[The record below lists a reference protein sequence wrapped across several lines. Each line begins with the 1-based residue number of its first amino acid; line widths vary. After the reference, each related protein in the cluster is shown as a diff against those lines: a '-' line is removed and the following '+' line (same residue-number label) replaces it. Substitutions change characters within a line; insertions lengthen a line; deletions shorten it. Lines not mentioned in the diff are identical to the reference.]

1 MTRQLR
7 DSGIGWLGAIPG
19 DWPVVPARALFGER
33 KQKSRATDVHL
44 TPSQKYGVLPQA
56 EYMKITG
63 SKVVLN
69 LSGADNMRHVEAGD
83 YVSHLRSFQGGL
95 EFAGVPG
102 KVSAAYTVL
111 RPKVPLEPRFFKYLF
126 KSDLYVQALQTT
138 TDQLRDGQSIRFG
151 QFTLIPLPYPGFEEQ
166 RAIADYL
173 DRETAQIDAFVAK
186 NEELIALLTERRASA
201 ISELVLRG
209 LNPAAP
215 LRASGVEGMGRL
227 PAHWGTQP
235 MVTLARVLTSTVDKK
250 AYPGELRVKL
260 CNYTDVY
267 YSEVIRSDDGF
278 MEATA
283 TPEQIMKFGVRE
295 GDVPFTKDSESS
307 QDIGI
312 SSYVSRDLPGVVYGY
327 HLGIYRPSDRRRSK
341 YIKYLLDTA
350 YVKDYFVRRTPG
362 VTRVGLGQNV
372 IRYLRAPVPP
382 VDESMAIVA
391 EIDRVVG
398 RIDSGIALAREAIR
412 LATERRAA
420 LISAAVTGKTDVGV
434 AV

>member
-1 MTRQLR
+1 MTRELR
-7 DSGIGWLGAIPG
+7 DSGVGWLGDTPAA
-19 DWPVVPARALFGER
+19 WSVVPARALFGER
-33 KQKSRATDVHL
+33 KQKSSAIDVHL

-56 EYMKITG
+56 EYMEITG
-63 SKVVLN
+63 NKVVLN

-95 EFAGVPG
+95 EFAGIPG

-111 RPKVPLEPRFFKYLF
+111 KPKVALEPRFFKYLF

-138 TDQLRDGQSIRFG
+138 TDQLRDGQSIRYG
-151 QFTLIPLPYPGFEEQ
+151 QFTLIPLPYPELDEQ

-173 DRETAQIDAFVAK
+173 DRETAQIDAFIAK
-186 NEELIALLTERRASA
+186 NEELITLLTERRAA
-201 ISELVLRG
+201 TISELVLRG
-209 LNPAAP
+209 KNSSAP
-215 LRASGVEGMGRL
+215 LRESGVEGMGMV

-235 MVTLARVLTSTVDKK
+235 IVTLARVLTSTVDKK
-250 AYPGELRVKL
+250 SYPGEFPVRL

-267 YSEVIRSDDGF
+267 YSEVIRSDDGL

-283 TPEQIMKFGVRE
+283 NRDQITRFSVLA

-307 QDIGI
+307 DDIGI
-312 SSYVSRDLPGVVYGY
+312 SSYVARDLPGVVYGY
-327 HLGIYRPSDRRRSK
+327 HLGIYRPNDTRRSK

-362 VTRVGLGQNV
+362 VTRVGLAQSV

-382 VDESMAIVA
+382 VDEAMAVA
-391 EIDRVVG
+391 DEIEHAVG
-398 RIDSGIALAREAIR
+398 HIDSSLSLVRAGITLAR
-412 LATERRAA
+412 ERRAA
-420 LISAAVTGKTDVGV
+420 LISAAVTGKIDVGV
-434 AV
+434 AA